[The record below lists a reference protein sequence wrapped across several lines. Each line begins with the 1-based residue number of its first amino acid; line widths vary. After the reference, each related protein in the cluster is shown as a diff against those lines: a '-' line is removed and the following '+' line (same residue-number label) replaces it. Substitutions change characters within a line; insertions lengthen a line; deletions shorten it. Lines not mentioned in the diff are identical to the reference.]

1 MVRCFWGSASVDAA
15 HHLRSREE
23 KVSLACPCLSQL
35 PSLGESLFVNWL
47 CLNCNLMFGAWIS
60 STPSKFVVMPFLHFF
75 LYCSC
80 VSTCPDLLRENTVA
94 NSVML
99 IKQGAP
105 CNLCFETVFWWLKMT
120 ESEGSSVSTSEPEAA
135 PSRGRGRRGRGRR
148 GGGRSGGRG
157 GGGSSSRG
165 HHGGGGSRGCSDG
178 FAVDRSAS
186 EATSETE
193 ETKRVRL
200 QEVQWKCR
208 KGEKRELD
216 SSHSEGEASPDAPSN
231 LMRYVTWIVDKLD
244 SKDVDCLRA
253 HHSQH
258 TLNIG
263 ELCAGMATG
272 TIASKTLES
281 KITEIHGLTV
291 ACQTVFY
298 SEMVAWKRALCQ
310 EVHKSCGGEHAAP
323 ALFKSRTAELNGLK
337 EPKVDLWIGAIE
349 CDDVSPLTT
358 TPRSILD
365 REGRSGSS
373 FMEMLDVLS
382 SCGMDARPRFIMLEC
397 VAALDKLRKAVNEK
411 GTKVATDKLAELG
424 YAGSWNL
431 LNTRD
436 FGLPQSRSRTYG
448 VFVMRSAGFGMH
460 GQEIHMKQVQ
470 RVWDFVASCKIDKP
484 DVLAKFLSDAKF
496 AMLADE
502 MSDAKKKEWQEK
514 GGEQKQT
521 QETTCM
527 EKTACCFQRKM
538 ENCGLRDEDQSSEG
552 IGAAERQVEPHWA
565 GGWMCN
571 PEVGPAHAKEHQE
584 PCGPGLPGCKH
595 WGLPQLCSF
604 QLHLPPLPSA
614 YQEISVYISRPL
626 LHQLQ
631 CDWQPLLAVARTW
644 PRRSR
649 ESRSWWTWPK
659 AKSGIGRQRFYFK
672 HSCGHCFGN
681 LGELEVAPNS
691 EQCPAAPKR
700 SSALAE

>member
-1 MVRCFWGSASVDAA
+1 
-15 HHLRSREE
+15 
-23 KVSLACPCLSQL
+23 
-35 PSLGESLFVNWL
+35 
-47 CLNCNLMFGAWIS
+47 
-60 STPSKFVVMPFLHFF
+60 
-75 LYCSC
+75 
-80 VSTCPDLLRENTVA
+80 
-94 NSVML
+94 
-99 IKQGAP
+99 
-105 CNLCFETVFWWLKMT
+105 
-120 ESEGSSVSTSEPEAA
+120 
-135 PSRGRGRRGRGRR
+135 
-148 GGGRSGGRG
+148 
-157 GGGSSSRG
+157 
-165 HHGGGGSRGCSDG
+165 
-178 FAVDRSAS
+178 
-186 EATSETE
+186 
-193 ETKRVRL
+193 
-200 QEVQWKCR
+200 
-208 KGEKRELD
+208 
-216 SSHSEGEASPDAPSN
+216 
-231 LMRYVTWIVDKLD
+231 MRYVTWIVDKLD

-502 MSDAKKKEWQEK
+502 MSDAKKKNDKKKVENKNKPKKPPVWKKQHAAFKEK
-514 GGEQKQT
+514 WKIADSEMKTRVQKALVQQKDKLNLT
-521 QETTCM
+521 EREVECAILKLALHMRKNKNPVDQDCLVANIGDSLNYVRFNSTCHPCLLPT
-527 EKTACCFQRKM
+527 KKYLYIFQ
-538 ENCGLRDEDQSSEG
+538 
-552 IGAAERQVEPHWA
+552 
-565 GGWMCN
+565 
-571 PEVGPAHAKEHQE
+571 
-584 PCGPGLPGCKH
+584 
-595 WGLPQLCSF
+595 
-604 QLHLPPLPSA
+604 
-614 YQEISVYISRPL
+614 
-626 LHQLQ
+626 
-631 CDWQPLLAVARTW
+631 
-644 PRRSR
+644 
-649 ESRSWWTWPK
+649 
-659 AKSGIGRQRFYFK
+659 
-672 HSCGHCFGN
+672 GHCFTNSNVTGN
-681 LGELEVAPNS
+681 LYLRLQGLGPEEVEKAGLGGLDQRQSQELAGNAFTSNIVA
-691 EQCPAAPKR
+691 AIV
-700 SSALAE
+700 LAILVNWK

>member
-1 MVRCFWGSASVDAA
+1 M
-15 HHLRSREE
+15 
-23 KVSLACPCLSQL
+23 
-35 PSLGESLFVNWL
+35 
-47 CLNCNLMFGAWIS
+47 
-60 STPSKFVVMPFLHFF
+60 
-75 LYCSC
+75 
-80 VSTCPDLLRENTVA
+80 
-94 NSVML
+94 
-99 IKQGAP
+99 
-105 CNLCFETVFWWLKMT
+105 
-120 ESEGSSVSTSEPEAA
+120 STSEPEAA

-502 MSDAKKKEWQEK
+502 MSDAKKKNDKKKVENKNKPKKPPVWKKQHAAFKEK
-514 GGEQKQT
+514 WKIADSEMKTRVQKALVQQKDKLNLT
-521 QETTCM
+521 EREVECAILKLALHMRKNKNPVDQDCLVANIGDSLNYVRFNSTCHPCLLPT
-527 EKTACCFQRKM
+527 KKYLYIFQ
-538 ENCGLRDEDQSSEG
+538 
-552 IGAAERQVEPHWA
+552 
-565 GGWMCN
+565 
-571 PEVGPAHAKEHQE
+571 
-584 PCGPGLPGCKH
+584 
-595 WGLPQLCSF
+595 
-604 QLHLPPLPSA
+604 
-614 YQEISVYISRPL
+614 
-626 LHQLQ
+626 
-631 CDWQPLLAVARTW
+631 
-644 PRRSR
+644 
-649 ESRSWWTWPK
+649 
-659 AKSGIGRQRFYFK
+659 
-672 HSCGHCFGN
+672 GHCFTNSNVTGN
-681 LGELEVAPNS
+681 LYLRLQGLGPEEVEKAGLGGLDQRQSQELAGNAFTSTIVA
-691 EQCPAAPKR
+691 AIV
-700 SSALAE
+700 LAILVNWK

>member
-1 MVRCFWGSASVDAA
+1 M
-15 HHLRSREE
+15 
-23 KVSLACPCLSQL
+23 
-35 PSLGESLFVNWL
+35 
-47 CLNCNLMFGAWIS
+47 
-60 STPSKFVVMPFLHFF
+60 
-75 LYCSC
+75 
-80 VSTCPDLLRENTVA
+80 
-94 NSVML
+94 
-99 IKQGAP
+99 
-105 CNLCFETVFWWLKMT
+105 
-120 ESEGSSVSTSEPEAA
+120 STSEPEAV

-165 HHGGGGSRGCSDG
+165 HHV
-178 FAVDRSAS
+178 AVDRSAS

-200 QEVQWKCR
+200 QEVQWNCR
-208 KGEKRELD
+208 KGDKRERELD
-216 SSHSEGEASPDAPSN
+216 SSDSEGEASPDAPSN
-231 LMRYVTWIVDKLD
+231 LMRYVTWIVDKLH
-244 SKDVDCLRA
+244 SKDVGCLRA

-323 ALFKSRTAELNGLK
+323 ALFKSRTAELKGLK

-397 VAALDKLRKAVNEK
+397 VAALDKMRKAVNEK
-411 GTKVATDKLAELG
+411 GTKVATEKLAELG

-460 GQEIHMKQVQ
+460 GQEIHIKQVQ

-502 MSDAKKKEWQEK
+502 MSDAKKRKNDKKKVENKNKPKKPPVWKKQHAAFKEKWKITDSEMK
-514 GGEQKQT
+514 TRVQKALVQQKDKLNLT
-521 QETTCM
+521 EREVECAILKLALHMRKNIKNPVDQDCLVANIGDSLNYVRFNSTCHPCLLPT
-527 EKTACCFQRKM
+527 KKYLYVFQ
-538 ENCGLRDEDQSSEG
+538 
-552 IGAAERQVEPHWA
+552 
-565 GGWMCN
+565 
-571 PEVGPAHAKEHQE
+571 
-584 PCGPGLPGCKH
+584 
-595 WGLPQLCSF
+595 
-604 QLHLPPLPSA
+604 
-614 YQEISVYISRPL
+614 
-626 LHQLQ
+626 
-631 CDWQPLLAVARTW
+631 
-644 PRRSR
+644 
-649 ESRSWWTWPK
+649 
-659 AKSGIGRQRFYFK
+659 
-672 HSCGHCFGN
+672 GHCFTNANVTGN
-681 LGELEVAPNS
+681 LYLRLQGLGPEEVEKAGLGGLDQRQSQELAGNAFTSNIVA
-691 EQCPAAPKR
+691 AIV
-700 SSALAE
+700 LAILVNWQ

>member
-1 MVRCFWGSASVDAA
+1 
-15 HHLRSREE
+15 
-23 KVSLACPCLSQL
+23 
-35 PSLGESLFVNWL
+35 
-47 CLNCNLMFGAWIS
+47 
-60 STPSKFVVMPFLHFF
+60 
-75 LYCSC
+75 
-80 VSTCPDLLRENTVA
+80 
-94 NSVML
+94 
-99 IKQGAP
+99 
-105 CNLCFETVFWWLKMT
+105 MT

-165 HHGGGGSRGCSDG
+165 HHV
-178 FAVDRSAS
+178 AVDRSAS

-200 QEVQWKCR
+200 QEVQWNCR
-208 KGEKRELD
+208 KGDKRERELD
-216 SSHSEGEASPDAPSN
+216 SSDSEGEASPDAPSN
-231 LMRYVTWIVDKLD
+231 LMRYVTWIVDKLH
-244 SKDVDCLRA
+244 SKDVGCLRA

-323 ALFKSRTAELNGLK
+323 ALFKSRTAELKGLK

-397 VAALDKLRKAVNEK
+397 VAALDKMRKAVNEK
-411 GTKVATDKLAELG
+411 GTKVATEKLAELG

-460 GQEIHMKQVQ
+460 GQEIHIKQVQ

-502 MSDAKKKEWQEK
+502 MSDAKKKERMTRKRWRTK
-514 GGEQKQT
+514 TNPRNHLYGKNSMLLSKKNGKLRT
-521 QETTCM
+521 Q
-527 EKTACCFQRKM
+527 R
-538 ENCGLRDEDQSSEG
+538 
-552 IGAAERQVEPHWA
+552 
-565 GGWMCN
+565 
-571 PEVGPAHAKEHQE
+571 
-584 PCGPGLPGCKH
+584 
-595 WGLPQLCSF
+595 
-604 QLHLPPLPSA
+604 
-614 YQEISVYISRPL
+614 
-626 LHQLQ
+626 
-631 CDWQPLLAVARTW
+631 
-644 PRRSR
+644 
-649 ESRSWWTWPK
+649 
-659 AKSGIGRQRFYFK
+659 
-672 HSCGHCFGN
+672 
-681 LGELEVAPNS
+681 
-691 EQCPAAPKR
+691 
-700 SSALAE
+700 

>member
-1 MVRCFWGSASVDAA
+1 
-15 HHLRSREE
+15 
-23 KVSLACPCLSQL
+23 
-35 PSLGESLFVNWL
+35 
-47 CLNCNLMFGAWIS
+47 
-60 STPSKFVVMPFLHFF
+60 
-75 LYCSC
+75 
-80 VSTCPDLLRENTVA
+80 
-94 NSVML
+94 
-99 IKQGAP
+99 
-105 CNLCFETVFWWLKMT
+105 MT

-165 HHGGGGSRGCSDG
+165 HHGGGVSRGCSDG

-502 MSDAKKKEWQEK
+502 MSDAKKKNDKKKVENKNEPKKPPVWKKQHATFKETWK
-514 GGEQKQT
+514 IADSELKTRVQKALVQQKDKLNLT
-521 QETTCM
+521 EREVECAILKLALHMRKNIKNPVDQDCLVANIGDSLNYVRFNSTCHPCLLPT
-527 EKTACCFQRKM
+527 KKYLYIFQ
-538 ENCGLRDEDQSSEG
+538 
-552 IGAAERQVEPHWA
+552 
-565 GGWMCN
+565 
-571 PEVGPAHAKEHQE
+571 
-584 PCGPGLPGCKH
+584 
-595 WGLPQLCSF
+595 
-604 QLHLPPLPSA
+604 
-614 YQEISVYISRPL
+614 
-626 LHQLQ
+626 
-631 CDWQPLLAVARTW
+631 
-644 PRRSR
+644 
-649 ESRSWWTWPK
+649 
-659 AKSGIGRQRFYFK
+659 
-672 HSCGHCFGN
+672 GHCFTNSNVTGN
-681 LGELEVAPNS
+681 LYLRLQGLGPEEVEKAGLGGLDQRQSQELAGNAFTSNIVA
-691 EQCPAAPKR
+691 AIV
-700 SSALAE
+700 LAILVNWK